1 MYAARLTQPLLR
13 KVGSSAGDND
23 ASTTTALGDWFI
35 RQYNIGRHRLL
46 LSTSSASLLTVIVPA
61 RDLSH
66 VAERLSAAVHELLF
80 ALGAPLD
87 QINREI
93 GEMQHARFAG
103 TNSRSILGSMNDM
116 AYLAD
121 GYLEG
126 YAIPDHLLVAELRM
140 AQAPCGPLRY
150 RSPDDVALELLRNS
164 WQ

>member
-46 LSTSSASLLTVIVPA
+46 LCTSSASLLTVIVPA

-66 VAERLSAAVHELLF
+66 VAARLSAAVHELLF

-103 TNSRSILGSMNDM
+103 
-116 AYLAD
+116 
-121 GYLEG
+121 
-126 YAIPDHLLVAELRM
+126 
-140 AQAPCGPLRY
+140 
-150 RSPDDVALELLRNS
+150 
-164 WQ
+164 